1 MDHPDH
7 PIGGMYL
14 PSKVFCALIEH
25 TGEGFYGD
33 KTEAAVSALIQQWIA
48 TTPAAHCPWREDD
61 ESHDN
66 AASTAPVAPPPA
78 TPVPAAAPAPESA
91 SGGAS
96 SGPTANRGYQ
106 WKQLFLPHGTE
117 LRTIYGGRSIYARVE
132 DEQIISADGPT
143 TPSRLA
149 NSQGCGTRNAWKT
162 IWLRLPG
169 STRWQ
174 RAAESRR
181 EC

>member
-25 TGEGFYGD
+25 TGEGYYGD

-48 TTPAAHCPWREDD
+48 TTPAAPCPWREDGELTD
-61 ESHDN
+61 S
-66 AASTAPVAPPPA
+66 ATAEAPA
-78 TPVPAAAPAPESA
+78 TPPLAAPASA
-91 SGGAS
+91 PG
-96 SGPTANRGYQ
+96 SGPATSRGYQ
-106 WKQLFLPHGTE
+106 WKQLFLPNGTE
-117 LRTIYGGRSIYARVE
+117 LRAIYGGRPLYARVE
-132 DEQIISADGPT
+132 DEQILSDNGPT

-149 NSQGCGTRNAWKT
+149 NRQGCGTRNAWQA

-174 RAAESRR
+174 RAAECRQD
-181 EC
+181 